1 VKIIEPLNK
10 SHDREQFDCGVEAL
24 DRLLKSTARQHIQT
38 GISRT
43 FVLTDRDLTEQ
54 IIGFFTLTICEIRSE
69 KLPSAIAK
77 KYPQQIPGV
86 KLARLAVAIEWQ
98 RQGIGEI
105 LMVEA
110 MQRALL
116 VADTAGGIGLF
127 VDAKDEAAQSYY
139 ARYGFV
145 SLDDNPLEMFLPLS
159 LLRTL
164 NSANDNSLIAR
175 SRPFQHDREG
185 HQSKS
190 EIIFRRINLMVNDR
204 TFHLT

>member
-10 SHDREQFDCGVEAL
+10 SHNRSQFDCGAEPLNQFLRA
-24 DRLLKSTARQHIQT
+24 TARQHLQK

-43 FVLTDRDLTEQ
+43 YVLTEQ
-54 IIGFFTLTICEIRSE
+54 DDPQTIIGFFTLTICEIRSE
-69 KLPSAIAK
+69 KLPSEIAK
-77 KYPQQIPGV
+77 KYPDQVPGV
-86 KLARLAVAIEWQ
+86 KLARLAVDRQWQ

-127 VDAKDEAAQSYY
+127 VDAKDGAAQSYY
-139 ARYGFV
+139 ARYGFIT
-145 SLDDNPLEMFLPLS
+145 LEDNPLEMFLPLS

-164 NSANDNSLIAR
+164 DLANNGS
-175 SRPFQHDREG
+175 
-185 HQSKS
+185 
-190 EIIFRRINLMVNDR
+190 
-204 TFHLT
+204 

>member
-1 VKIIEPLNK
+1 MKIIELLNK
-10 SHDREQFDCGVEAL
+10 SHDREQFDCGTEDLNQFLRA
-24 DRLLKSTARQHIQT
+24 TARQHIQK

-43 FVLTDRDLTEQ
+43 FVLSDRDIPQ
-54 IIGFFTLTICEIRSE
+54 DIIGFFTLTLCEVRSE
-69 KLPSAIAK
+69 KLSPSIAK
-77 KYPQQIPGV
+77 KYPSQVPGV
-86 KLARLAVAIEWQ
+86 KLARLAVARQWQ

-139 ARYGFV
+139 ARYGFIT
-145 SLDDNPLEMFLPLS
+145 LEDNPLEMFLSLS

-164 NSANDNSLIAR
+164 NLTSDN
-175 SRPFQHDREG
+175 G
-185 HQSKS
+185 
-190 EIIFRRINLMVNDR
+190 
-204 TFHLT
+204 